1 MNKRTTGIA
10 LIAGALITAMA
21 TAQLNNLQIQ
31 DDTAGS
37 EEAAAAQAQPQ
48 EQQQKFI
55 LVSTLN
61 TREANREF
69 DQNVRLVQL
78 QRQRAIELNNAIQ
91 TAQTDAARDGLQK
104 ELDQVMAKLNEN
116 NQKMLQAYGFTLT
129 RSYTRV
135 IETSS
140 IFMQVSDEEAKQ
152 FEEDRRRQNEE
163 SNN

>member
-31 DDTAGS
+31 DDDAGA
-37 EEAAAAQAQPQ
+37 ENAAAAQAQ
-48 EQQQKFI
+48 QQKFI
-55 LVSTLN
+55 MVSTLN

-78 QRQRAIELNNAIQ
+78 QRQRAIEINKAIQ
-91 TAQTDAARDGLQK
+91 TAQTDAAKDGLQK

-140 IFMQVSDEEAKQ
+140 IYMQVSDEEAKQ

>member
-1 MNKRTTGIA
+1 MKKLILGIVFTAA
-10 LIAGALITAMA
+10 LTIVISLA

-31 DDTAGS
+31 DNAASSGDT
-37 EEAAAAQAQPQ
+37 AAAQGQR
-48 EQQQKFI
+48 QQFI
-55 LVSTLN
+55 MVSTLN

-78 QRQRAIELNNAIQ
+78 QRQRAVELNNAIQ
-91 TAQTDAARDGLQK
+91 TAQTDAAKDGLQK

-140 IFMQVSDEEAKQ
+140 IFMQVSEEEAKE
-152 FEEDRRRQNEE
+152 FEETQRQQNEE

>member
-37 EEAAAAQAQPQ
+37 EEAAAAQA
-48 EQQQKFI
+48 QQQKFI